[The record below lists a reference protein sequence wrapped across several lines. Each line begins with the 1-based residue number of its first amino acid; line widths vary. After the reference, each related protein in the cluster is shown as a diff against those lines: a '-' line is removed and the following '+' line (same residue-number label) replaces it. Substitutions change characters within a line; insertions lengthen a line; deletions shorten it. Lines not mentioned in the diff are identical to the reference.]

1 MDTVYLIWLLND
13 DIEPMVVGIATNKE
27 KANAM
32 RNKLASTDGFEF
44 NDYEIVEMKSNT
56 VIINDIEYK
65 F

>member
-32 RNKLASTDGFEF
+32 QNKLASTDGFEF